1 MAEEARTAEVQ
12 RQTEALQTE
21 LQTRSDALKQTIA
34 DTEAARAALG
44 KTDTEQVRLE
54 HHIELAENLTATC
67 ETLLRNLT
75 AADTAAET
83 ATARQQDY
91 VKAQAALDEAE
102 AQYAALQ
109 RQLNA
114 NRAGAAGPTV
124 AAGPALPGVRIHRTP
139 PARPSCPQDHVT
151 EQALGGAGT
160 GPHRPAAGQRLPPPA
175 RRGTPPPG
183 PPSCGP
189 P

>member
-1 MAEEARTAEVQ
+1 MQ

-75 AADTAAET
+75 AADAAADTAA
-83 ATARQQDY
+83 ARQQDY

-109 RQLNA
+109 SGSSNA
-114 NRAGAAGPTV
+114 NRAGLLAQQ
-124 AAGPALPGVRIHRTP
+124 LQPGQPCPVCGLHRTP
-139 PARPSCPQDHVT
+139 LPGPAAPGPCDRTGP
-151 EQALGGAGT
+151 GGAGT
-160 GPHRPAAGQRLPPPA
+160 GPHRPAAGYGRLLPQGG
-175 RRGTPPPG
+175 GTPPPG